1 MRKPTINISYK
12 KTCSVMII
20 LIKLFGKIKKLE
32 FNWISQLKMK
42 LHMRKE
48 MRNIIFGMIKK
59 FRMKSFLREKVL
71 KQNAIL

>member
-1 MRKPTINISYK
+1 
-12 KTCSVMII
+12 MII
-20 LIKLFGKIKKLE
+20 LIKLYGKIKKLE